1 MEVGKARKSYVKK
14 FAETI
19 HKYSS
24 REDSEINFFSVALI
38 NNHVLA
44 RDVAE
49 LFESRLNHGG
59 QAAASRAKSLFV
71 DFAPPNNDLQVET
84 SIHNALRWGSRGYT
98 LSLWFSSAKT

>member
-1 MEVGKARKSYVKK
+1 VKK
-14 FAETI
+14 FAGNI

-24 REDSEINFFSVALI
+24 REDSVINIFSVALI
-38 NNHVLA
+38 SNDVPA

-49 LFESRLNHGG
+49 LFESRLNHRG

-71 DFAPPNNDLQVET
+71 DFAPLNNDLQVET
-84 SIHNALRWGSRGYT
+84 SIHIALPWGSRGYT

>member
-1 MEVGKARKSYVKK
+1 MKK
-14 FAETI
+14 FAGNI

-24 REDSEINFFSVALI
+24 REDSEINIFQVALI
-38 NNHVLA
+38 SNHVPA

-71 DFAPPNNDLQVET
+71 DFAPLNIDLQVET
-84 SIHNALRWGSRGYT
+84 SIHNALRWGSGVYT
-98 LSLWFSSAKT
+98 LSLWFFSAKT